1 MRSTSLTRLTRP
13 AVSALLVTLMTSA
26 AIPVMAQGLRLPG
39 QDGGGSGAP
48 SRPSLGSGSP
58 VMVQPPSRSPQAPQ
72 SAPAFTRVQPSAPA
86 STSSRSSSGPQ
97 LADEIVAIVNRD
109 AITRREL
116 DKRVQAARV
125 TLGRQNI
132 ALPPENVLQ
141 RQVLE
146 RMLVERTQLQEAA
159 DIGIRVDDTQLD
171 RAVARIAEQNK
182 VTVSQMREQLARDG
196 VPFEDYREDLRR
208 EIAMV
213 RARERA
219 IDSQVQVS
227 EAEVDAAL
235 QDQANQGAGTVS
247 QLSLA
252 QILVRVPEGSSPDRI
267 AALRAKAE
275 TLRTQASGPTDF
287 ARLAAA
293 SSDGEEALRGGDLGT
308 RPSDRW
314 PQLFT
319 DAVAR
324 LNAGQVS
331 EVIQSGNGFHIL
343 KLVNRQGSSG
353 VPDVAPMPV
362 QQTRARHILIRTTEV
377 LNNDQVRQRLADIRQ
392 RLVNGVSFADMAR
405 QYSNDG
411 SAPQGGE
418 LGWLSPGETVPEF
431 ERAMDNLQPGQLSE
445 PVQTP
450 FGWHLIQVEER
461 RTQDVSGERQRLTTR
476 QALRDRKIDQAYED
490 WARQLRDKAY
500 VEIRLDPPAGG

>member
-1 MRSTSLTRLTRP
+1 M
-13 AVSALLVTLMTSA
+13 ALLTSA
-26 AIPVMAQGLRLPG
+26 AIPAMAQGLRLPG
-39 QDGGGSGAP
+39 QDGAGSGAP
-48 SRPSLGSGSP
+48 ARPSLGSGSP
-58 VMVQPPSRSPQAPQ
+58 VIVQPQQPQGPPPVFTRQPA
-72 SAPAFTRVQPSAPA
+72 APAASSSSSSS
-86 STSSRSSSGPQ
+86 STSSSRGPQ

-116 DKRVQAARV
+116 DKRVMAARM

-132 ALPPENVLQ
+132 ALPPDNVLQ

-159 DIGIRVDDTQLD
+159 DMGIRIDDTQLD
-171 RAVARIAEQNK
+171 RAVGRIAEQNK
-182 VTVSQMREQLARDG
+182 VSVDQMRSQLERDG
-196 VPFEDYREDLRR
+196 VSFADYREDLRR
-208 EIAMV
+208 EIVMV

-219 IDSQVQVS
+219 VDSQVQVS

-235 QDQANQGAGTVS
+235 QEQSGSKGTEIS
-247 QLSLA
+247 QLTLA

-275 TLRTQASGPTDF
+275 TLRNQASGPTDF
-287 ARLAAA
+287 ARLAAS

-324 LNAGQVS
+324 LSAGQVS
-331 EVIQSGNGFHIL
+331 EVLQSGNGFHIL
-343 KLVNRQGSSG
+343 KLVDRKGGSAA
-353 VPDVAPMPV
+353 PDVAPMPV

-377 LNNDQVRQRLADIRQ
+377 LNAEQVRQRLSDIRL

-431 ERAMDNLQPGQLSE
+431 ERVMDSLKPGEISE
-445 PVQTP
+445 PVQSP
-450 FGWHLIQVEER
+450 FGWHLIEVEGR
-461 RTQDVSGERQRLTTR
+461 RTQDVSAERQRLQTR
-476 QALRDRKIDQAYED
+476 QALRDRKIDQSYED

>member
-1 MRSTSLTRLTRP
+1 MRSTSLPRYARP
-13 AVSALLVTLMTSA
+13 AVSALLAALLTSA
-26 AIPVMAQGLRLPG
+26 AVPTLAQGLRLPG
-39 QDGGGSGAP
+39 QDGGAGAAP
-48 SRPSLGSGSP
+48 SRPSFGSP
-58 VMVQPPSRSPQAPQ
+58 IITQPPTQGP
-72 SAPAFTRVQPSAPA
+72 APAFTRQPAAPA
-86 STSSRSSSGPQ
+86 PSSSSSSSSGPQ

-132 ALPPENVLQ
+132 TLPPDNVLQ

-159 DIGIRVDDTQLD
+159 DMGIRIDDATLD
-171 RAVARIAEQNK
+171 RAVGRIAEQNK
-182 VTVSQMREQLARDG
+182 VSITEMRRQLERDG
-196 VPFEDYREDLRR
+196 VTIADYREDLRR

-219 IDSQVQVS
+219 VDSQVQVS

-235 QDQANQGAGTVS
+235 QDQAGQRGGEIS
-247 QLSLA
+247 QLTIA

-275 TLRTQASGPTDF
+275 TLRNQASGPTDF
-287 ARLAAA
+287 ARLAAS

-319 DAVAR
+319 DAVSR
-324 LNAGQVS
+324 LSPGQVS
-331 EVIQSGNGFHIL
+331 EVLQSGNGFHIL
-343 KLVNRQGSSG
+343 KLVDRKGAAPG
-353 VPDVAPMPV
+353 GDVAPMPV
-362 QQTRARHILIRTTEV
+362 QQTHARHILIRTTEV
-377 LNNDQVRQRLADIRQ
+377 LNNDQVRQRLSDIRL
-392 RLVNGVSFADMAR
+392 RLINGVSFADMAR

-411 SAPQGGE
+411 SAPQGGD
-418 LGWLSPGETVPEF
+418 LGWISPGETVPEF
-431 ERAMDNLQPGQLSE
+431 ERAMDALQPGEISE
-445 PVQTP
+445 PIQSQ
-450 FGWHLIQVEER
+450 FGWHLIQVEGR
-461 RTQDVSGERQRLTTR
+461 RTQDVSSERQRMQTR
-476 QALRDRKIDQAYED
+476 QALRDRKIDQSYED